1 MSLFVQVKRQQ
12 QAIDSICNLS
22 LRLHTRPEAKILK
35 GNLNYLLADTAKTYL
50 QPHYNNGVF
59 GNVYLS
65 AGQQ

>member
-22 LRLHTRPEAKILK
+22 LRLHTKPEAKILK
-35 GNLNYLLADTAKTYL
+35 GNLNYLLADMAKTYL
-50 QPHYNNGVF
+50 QLLYDNMIF